1 MASRTEKMLLSVND
15 VFFRYDL
22 KTVLNDFKLTL
33 SHGELVG
40 IVGPNG
46 CGKSTLLNLISGVL
60 KPNTG
65 TILINGMDIR
75 KFTSKEIAKKVAVV
89 PQIAT
94 IPPNLQAI
102 EVALMGRTPYLGT
115 LQWESNNDYEKVRDS
130 MEMTNCWELH
140 SQRIG
145 MVSGGER
152 QRIILARAL
161 VQDTPILLL
170 DEPTASLDLGSQIN
184 TFELLIKLITISQKA
199 ILVAIHD
206 ITLASQYCDRIV
218 LVHEGCKIAEGTPSE
233 VLTVK
238 NLHAVYGVETDL
250 MSHPRTGL
258 PVVIPRPITENRSD
272 LPNHP

>member
-1 MASRTEKMLLSVND
+1 MTNRIEKTLLSVNN
-15 VFFRYDL
+15 VFFRYDS

-65 TILINGMDIR
+65 TILINGMDI
-75 KFTSKEIAKKVAVV
+75 KGFSSKEIAKKVAVV

-94 IPPNLQAI
+94 IPPNLQAM

-115 LQWESNNDYEKVRDS
+115 LQWESNEDYKKVRDS

-140 SQRIG
+140 NQRIG

-184 TFELLIKLITISQKA
+184 TFELLIRLINVAKKA

-206 ITLASQYCDRIV
+206 ITLASQYCDRII
-218 LVHEGCKIAEGTPSE
+218 LVHKGSKIAEGTPTE
-233 VLTVK
+233 VLTTE
-238 NLHAVYGVETDL
+238 NLHTVYGIETDL

-258 PVVIPRPITENRSD
+258 PVVIPRPITENRYDCSSY
-272 LPNHP
+272 P

>member
-1 MASRTEKMLLSVND
+1 MDSKIEKTLLSINN
-15 VFFRYDL
+15 VFFKYDL
-22 KTVLNDFKLTL
+22 KTVLNDFELTI
-33 SHGELVG
+33 SQGELVG

-46 CGKSTLLNLISGVL
+46 CGKSTLLKLISGIL

-65 TILINGMDIR
+65 TILINGMDIKR
-75 KFTSKEIAKKVAVV
+75 FTAKEIAKKVAVV

-94 IPPNLQAI
+94 IPPNLQAMEI
-102 EVALMGRTPYLGT
+102 AMMGRTPYLGT
-115 LQWESNNDYEKVRDS
+115 LQWESNEDYKKVRDS

-140 SQRIG
+140 NQQIG

-170 DEPTASLDLGSQIN
+170 DEPTASLDLGSQID
-184 TFELLIKLITISQKA
+184 TFELLLKLINISKKA

-218 LVHEGCKIAEGTPSE
+218 LVHEGHKIAEGTPNE
-233 VLTVK
+233 VLTVE
-238 NLHAVYGVETDL
+238 NLHAVYGIETDL

-258 PVVIPRPITENRSD
+258 PVVIPRPITKNKSSR
-272 LPNHP
+272 PNYP